1 MTIGAMT
8 LSGAALLRHQ
18 NWEIDVYPVL
28 CDGEIAV
35 ELGRLWPERRLP
47 KLRVLAFT
55 DEDDEPQTLS
65 ANMSG
70 DLVLLEPSDDVY
82 KYRITLPEWMV
93 EPGQ

>member
-1 MTIGAMT
+1 MEKHYSET
-8 LSGAALLRHQ
+8 LLLQEYLKSTHAAS
-18 NWEIDVYPVL
+18 
-28 CDGEIAV
+28 
-35 ELGRLWPERRLP
+35 

-55 DEDDEPQTLS
+55 DEDDEPQSLS